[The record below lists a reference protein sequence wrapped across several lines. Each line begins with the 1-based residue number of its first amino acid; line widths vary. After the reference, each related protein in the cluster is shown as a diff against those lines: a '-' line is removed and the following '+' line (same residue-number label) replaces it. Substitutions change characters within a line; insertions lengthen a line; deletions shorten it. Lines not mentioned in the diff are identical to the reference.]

1 MDRNDK
7 VSELIHISY
16 DSEKNPTVSGREL
29 HKALGIH
36 TRYTQWFKTKCS
48 QYGFQ
53 ERKDY
58 WTKKSNRSDSGRT
71 LTDHI
76 LTICTAKEISL
87 MQKTEIGRQLR
98 QYFRSL
104 ELIMESREAIIDKAL
119 MYYHQKRER
128 EEEEYGYGN
137 ERK

>member
-1 MDRNDK
+1 MDRNEL
-7 VSELIHISY
+7 SELIHISY
-16 DSEKNPTVSGREL
+16 DSENNPTVSGREL

-53 ERKDY
+53 EGKDY
-58 WTKKSNRSDSGRT
+58 WTKKSKNTDSGRT
-71 LTDHI
+71 LTDHV

-87 MQKTEIGRQLR
+87 TQKTEIGRQFR

-104 ELIMESREAIIDKAL
+104 ELIMESREAIMDKAL

-128 EEEEYGYGN
+128 EEEEHGYGN
-137 ERK
+137 EHK